1 MFFSQFKCF
10 TVLVDIAV
18 LRLSN
23 YWLLTEFTSR
33 VDYEKDNLDKQVRP
47 SNPILAKLKFKKIF
61 FVTCSLTLAKKSF
74 RCGDNAEN

>member
-1 MFFSQFKCF
+1 
-10 TVLVDIAV
+10 
-18 LRLSN
+18 
-23 YWLLTEFTSR
+23 LTEFTSR